1 MSTDQNLIFTK
12 LMFDVL
18 CIFFEDMKALGRGID
33 KKSNIKIWFL
43 LGNTDNLLIFGT
55 LTSSVMT
62 ERRIYQKRNKS

>member
-18 CIFFEDMKALGRGID
+18 CIFFEDMKALGRGI
-33 KKSNIKIWFL
+33 WFL
-43 LGNTDNLLIFGT
+43 LGNTNNLLIFGT